1 VICDLSSGTLKKPAQ
16 VFMKFGDEVEIW
28 KFSAWCLLMHTGN
41 GYGVCTSLGWFFEF
55 CYSLMFKELV
65 GFMKELA
72 NN

>member
-1 VICDLSSGTLKKPAQ
+1 
-16 VFMKFGDEVEIW
+16 MKFGDEVEIW